1 MLRGVQQSMNP
12 LGEAMQRRN
21 SALAIAFIV
30 LIFMFSVVRMHPTAA
45 SADPEV
51 VAFVGAKIYMSPTD
65 PPLSNGTVVIRGEK
79 IAAVGKTGTLSIPP
93 DAKQNRLQGRS
104 DYRRLSK

>member
-1 MLRGVQQSMNP
+1 MK
-12 LGEAMQRRN
+12 RRN

-30 LIFMFSVVRMHPTAA
+30 LIFMLSAVRMHSIAA

-65 PPLSNGTVVIRGEK
+65 PPISNGTVVIRGEK

-93 DAKQNRLQGRS
+93 DAKANRLQGRG
-104 DYRRLSK
+104 DCRRLSK